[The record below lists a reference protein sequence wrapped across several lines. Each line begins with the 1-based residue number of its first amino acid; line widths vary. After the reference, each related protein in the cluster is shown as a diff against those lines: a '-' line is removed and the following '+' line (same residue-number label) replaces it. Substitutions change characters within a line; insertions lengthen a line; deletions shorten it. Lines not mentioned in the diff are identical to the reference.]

1 MWYGKKTILEA
12 LFRINNDIVAERLT
26 LSIWNTIFFRVFF
39 FFLEEEKKKKIS
51 LLIDVKYFVNDLQL
65 MVMNG
70 EDLYSSF
77 PSNEILSE
85 IEIGKR

>member
-1 MWYGKKTILEA
+1 MEKKRYSRRYSGLTTISLPNDW
-12 LFRINNDIVAERLT
+12 LFQFGIQF
-26 LSIWNTIFFRVFF
+26 SSVFF
-39 FFLEEEKKKKIS
+39 FLFFLEEEKKKKIS
-51 LLIDVKYFVNDLQL
+51 LFIDVIYFVNDLQL
-65 MVMNG
+65 TAMNG

>member
-1 MWYGKKTILEA
+1 M
-12 LFRINNDIVAERLT
+12 
-26 LSIWNTIFFRVFF
+26 FF
-39 FFLEEEKKKKIS
+39 FFFFRRRKKEKIS
-51 LLIDVKYFVNDLQL
+51 LLIDVIYFVNDLQL
-65 MVMNG
+65 TAMNG

>member
-1 MWYGKKTILEA
+1 MEYNFLPC
-12 LFRINNDIVAERLT
+12 
-26 LSIWNTIFFRVFF
+26 FF
-39 FFLEEEKKKKIS
+39 FFLEEEKNKKIS

-65 MVMNG
+65 TAMNG